1 MRGFVLHVRGVTTGA
16 AAALLLAGCLPQT
29 ARVSP
34 ERVREAQES
43 ARQAIADELLTMLGA
58 VVAGRRVKYLMMNA
72 PSAALATIESL
83 LPGLESPSVIPLAH
97 DGMVAIHA
105 VVGSRDVHGLLPR
118 LRAAGASGIL
128 VIPVEKLLP

>member
-1 MRGFVLHVRGVTTGA
+1 MNGLRRIGELVRSQAIVVA
-16 AAALLLAGCLPQT
+16 APDT
-29 ARVSP
+29 SPARK
-34 ERVREAQES
+34 
-43 ARQAIADELLTMLGA
+43 AIADELLAGRGA

-72 PSAALATIESL
+72 PATSLARIEEV

-97 DGMVAIHA
+97 SGMVAIHA
-105 VVGSRDVHGLLPR
+105 VVGSRDVHTLLPR